1 MVSGCGGEGQDV
13 LGRRGCGRRCGFEA
27 GDGEGG
33 GGGGV
38 VVVVVVMV
46 VMIVEGVEGVVVV
59 VVEVVVVVDVVV
71 EDALLWCGGA

>member
-27 GDGEGG
+27 GEGEGG
-33 GGGGV
+33 GGVVFV
-38 VVVVVVMV
+38 VVVVV
-46 VMIVEGVEGVVVV
+46 VEGVEGVVAV
-59 VVEVVVVVDVVV
+59 VVEVVVDVGVVV

>member
-27 GDGEGG
+27 GEGE

-38 VVVVVVMV
+38 VVVVVVVMV
-46 VMIVEGVEGVVVV
+46 VEGVEGVVVV
-59 VVEVVVVVDVVV
+59 VVEVVVVVVDVVV

>member
-27 GDGEGG
+27 GEGE

-38 VVVVVVMV
+38 VVVVVVV
-46 VMIVEGVEGVVVV
+46 VMVVEGVEGVVVV
-59 VVEVVVVVDVVV
+59 VVEVVVVVVDVVV

>member
-27 GDGEGG
+27 GEGEGG
-33 GGGGV
+33 GDVVV

-46 VMIVEGVEGVVVV
+46 VEGVEGVVVV
-59 VVEVVVVVDVVV
+59 VVEVVVVVVDVVV

>member
-13 LGRRGCGRRCGFEA
+13 LRRRGCGRRCGFEA
-27 GDGEGG
+27 GEGE

-38 VVVVVVMV
+38 VVVVVVVMV
-46 VMIVEGVEGVVVV
+46 VEGVEGVVVV